1 MFFYDRESI
10 REEFSKAGLF
20 EITEVTENFP
30 FFLIKC
36 RKEDIKTYINEDN
49 K

>member
-10 REEFSKAGLF
+10 REEFGKAGLF
-20 EITEVTENFP
+20 EITEVSENFP

-36 RKEDIKTYINEDN
+36 RKGG
-49 K
+49 